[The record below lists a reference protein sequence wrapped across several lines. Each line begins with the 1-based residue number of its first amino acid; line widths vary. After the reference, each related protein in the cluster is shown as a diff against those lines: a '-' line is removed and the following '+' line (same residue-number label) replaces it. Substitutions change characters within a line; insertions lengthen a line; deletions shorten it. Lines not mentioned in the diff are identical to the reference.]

1 MLGKF
6 LSRSEDETIQ
16 IAIKFSE
23 VLKPGDV
30 VALYGEL
37 GSGKTRFVQGVCLG
51 LGVKETVNSP
61 TFIIMN
67 KYEGRLTVYHF
78 DFYRVNS
85 LDEIIDLGFRE
96 FVYNDAVSLIEW
108 ADVAY
113 EILPEKRYEVYL
125 KFTDEENKREIEI
138 IKL

>member
-6 LSRSEDETIQ
+6 ISNSEDETIQ

-23 VLKPGDV
+23 LLKPGDV

-37 GSGKTRFVQGVCLG
+37 GSGKTRFVQGVCKG
-51 LGVKETVNSP
+51 LGVSETVNSP

-85 LDEIIDLGFRE
+85 IDEIIDLGFRE

-108 ADVAY
+108 AEVAY

-125 KFTDEENKREIEI
+125 RFTDEENKREIEI
-138 IKL
+138 VKL

>member
-6 LSRSEDETIQ
+6 TTKSESETILLG
-16 IAIKFSE
+16 KEFSKM
-23 VLKPGDV
+23 LKAGDV

-37 GSGKTRFVQGVCLG
+37 GSGKTRFVQGVCQG
-51 LGVKETVNSP
+51 LGVKEVVNSP

-85 LDEIIDLGFRE
+85 IDEIIDLGFNE
-96 FVYNDAVSLIEW
+96 FVYDDAVSLIEW
-108 ADVAY
+108 ANFAY
-113 EILPEKRYEVYL
+113 EILPKSRYDV
-125 KFTDEENKREIEI
+125 FINFGSEESEREIEI
-138 IKL
+138 VKI

>member
-6 LSRSEDETIQ
+6 ITKSEQETILLGKEF
-16 IAIKFSE
+16 AK

-37 GSGKTRFVQGVCLG
+37 GSGKTRFVQGVCQG
-51 LGVKETVNSP
+51 LDVKETVNSP

-67 KYEGRLTVYHF
+67 KYEGRLVVYHF

-85 LDEIIDLGFRE
+85 IEEIIDLGFNE
-96 FVYNDAVSLIEW
+96 FVYDDAVSLIEW
-108 ADVAY
+108 ANFAL
-113 EILPEKRYEVYL
+113 EILPKDRYDVFLE
-125 KFTDEENKREIEI
+125 FGFEENEREIEI
-138 IKL
+138 RRL